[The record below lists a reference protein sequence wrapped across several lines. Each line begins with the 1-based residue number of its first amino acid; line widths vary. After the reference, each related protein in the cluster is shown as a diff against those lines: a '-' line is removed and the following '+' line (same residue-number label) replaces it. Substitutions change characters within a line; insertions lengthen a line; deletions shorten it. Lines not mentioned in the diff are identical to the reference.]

1 MRRFD
6 KLNNIRKANLLSEQR
21 YLQSKQILTEDAQKD
36 ALKDVLKG
44 MKGKIWNIIKDYYS
58 ETKDYDYD
66 DDYSRL
72 NIFRNGDDETER
84 LDVLDEE
91 GYYDFPRF
99 KNQIKNLIADETI
112 DKIEIQYGNESKGQL
127 DYLILYEK

>member
-21 YLQSKQILTEDAQKD
+21 YLQSKQILTED

-127 DYLILYEK
+127 DWLTLYEK